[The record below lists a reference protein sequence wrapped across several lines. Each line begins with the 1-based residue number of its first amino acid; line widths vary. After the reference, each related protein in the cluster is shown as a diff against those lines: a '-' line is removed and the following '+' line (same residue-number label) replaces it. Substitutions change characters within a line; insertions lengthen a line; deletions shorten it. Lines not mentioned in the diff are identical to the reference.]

1 MDQKM
6 KVISKIY
13 EFIKKG
19 NTAQKEHKGKAGIQ
33 I

>member
-1 MDQKM
+1 MDQKI
-6 KVISKIY
+6 KLLAK
-13 EFIKKG
+13 FINLSKKG